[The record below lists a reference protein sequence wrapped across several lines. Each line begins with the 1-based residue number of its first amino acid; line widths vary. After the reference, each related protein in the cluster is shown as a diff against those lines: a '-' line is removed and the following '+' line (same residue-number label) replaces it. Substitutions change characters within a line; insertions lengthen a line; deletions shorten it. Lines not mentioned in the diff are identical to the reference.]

1 MSGKKELVNIYTPAD
16 LSIPEPAI
24 LEFYI
29 AEEVKG
35 NIEKFV
41 EGVKKGLKTFRGEKG
56 FIDKEGKTSFSVKDH
71 NGLEL
76 NISTSAG
83 RKSFNQTKAAE
94 IIKERLGQETLD
106 KKYAS
111 FKIEPKSKKPVPPEV
126 AKIMEEYFTLTKE
139 YSIDEKDLWTLGL
152 LQEDQEACYDRGE
165 DVIKVTRK
173 SKIPGKMLLKMYE
186 ESKLDFLKNFLPE
199 N

>member
-1 MSGKKELVNIYTPAD
+1 MSGKKELVNTHTPTD
-16 LSIPEPAI
+16 LSMPEPAI

-41 EGVKKGLKTFRGEKG
+41 EGVKKGLKTFRGEEG
-56 FIDKEGKTSFSVKDH
+56 FVDKEGKTSFTVKDH

-83 RKSFNQTKAAE
+83 KKKFNEAKAID
-94 IIKERLGQETLD
+94 IILERLGEEKCDSKFAT
-106 KKYAS
+106 
-111 FKIEPKSKKPVPPEV
+111 FRIEQKTKSVPKDVIEILNKH
-126 AKIMEEYFTLTKE
+126 FTIHKT
-139 YSIDEKDLWTLGL
+139 YTIDEKDLWTLGL
-152 LQEDQEACYDRGE
+152 LQEDVDACYDRGE

>member
-1 MSGKKELVNIYTPAD
+1 M
-16 LSIPEPAI
+16 
-24 LEFYI
+24 
-29 AEEVKG
+29 
-35 NIEKFV
+35 
-41 EGVKKGLKTFRGEKG
+41 
-56 FIDKEGKTSFSVKDH
+56 
-71 NGLEL
+71 EL